1 MIVRALT
8 RRLCKQILKRKS
20 YPTLKFMCFAAF
32 LLIFF
37 VIVLFRTSDM
47 FKPKH
52 RMFLFCSI
60 SDNEERYRAFTFE
73 HDVDLSVIVIVYNRA
88 ESLQRLLES
97 LNNAQFYG
105 DNIALHVW
113 IDRSQNGT
121 IDSSTY
127 KVARDF
133 TFTHG
138 QYYVHNQT
146 CHVGIYG
153 QWIGAW
159 YPRNSSSEIAVILE
173 DDLTVSP
180 YFYKWLKVVHNKF
193 DNRPDINGY
202 SLQGVS
208 IKHGIDQDGFL
219 DVNKTHKAFLYPI
232 LGTWGFS
239 PNNRNWRAF
248 SDWYM
253 MVRGDPSFQPYVEGI
268 HPSVWY
274 QEQLE
279 KGQQDRM
286 WSMWFIYYAWMHKEY
301 TMYSNFK
308 DHQGLTINWK
318 EPGLHYSKSDDV
330 TKPDPLLLDWKS
342 EYEDL
347 PDNPVIVDVN
357 GNEMIPKS

>member
-1 MIVRALT
+1 MT
-8 RRLCKQILKRKS
+8 ERRLCKSFLRRVS
-20 YPTLKFMCFAAF
+20 YSAFKYLFVVVF
-32 LLIFF
+32 LLIIA
-37 VIVLFRTSDM
+37 VIVSE
-47 FKPKH
+47 FKPEVFQMKH
-52 RMFLFCSI
+52 RMFAFCSI
-60 SDNEERYRAFTFE
+60 SESSKIPRVFTFE
-73 HDVDLSVIVIVYNRA
+73 SDVDLSMIVIVYNRA
-88 ESLQRLLES
+88 ASLQRLLQS
-97 LNNAQFYG
+97 LNNAHFYG

-127 KVARDF
+127 TVARDF
-133 TFTHG
+133 TFKHG

-153 QWIGAW
+153 QWIGTW

-202 SLQGVS
+202 SLQGIS
-208 IKHGIDQDGFL
+208 IKHSIHHGGYL
-219 DVNKTHKAFLYPI
+219 NVNKTHKAFLYPI

-274 QEQLE
+274 RQQLA
-279 KGQQDRM
+279 KGRHDRM